1 MISHTHGRN
10 FVVKCGGDSLMENQY
25 ICRAD
30 AAVKFYKYTYPILFL
45 RGVLKATLITLC
57 FIPTNDLDISK
68 PNFVA
73 GHGTVVQLG
82 CTTIRLRY
90 KQAQQCSRI
99 HQLDFIRAV
108 SWSAQNGESHWS
120 HVHITLMYNT
130 SSFMHLIRSVG
141 YSQGLWSRSRGVGRI
156 FNLRSRSRRKF

>member
-30 AAVKFYKYTYPILFL
+30 AAVKFYKYTYPILFS

-82 CTTIRLRY
+82 CTTTRL
-90 KQAQQCSRI
+90 
-99 HQLDFIRAV
+99 
-108 SWSAQNGESHWS
+108 
-120 HVHITLMYNT
+120 
-130 SSFMHLIRSVG
+130 
-141 YSQGLWSRSRGVGRI
+141 
-156 FNLRSRSRRKF
+156 